1 MTDNWFDDNSIMD
14 PNYMDSTISLSG
26 DASMVGG
33 SGYSSSGMGGFAS
46 GLKAAGMLGKAYGT
60 LQVGK
65 EVKAADEYNAALV
78 REQGVMEQYQID
90 KAEVSLLS
98 TQRAMYAKSGVTQS
112 GSPLDTALA
121 SAAGF
126 ELDKQ
131 IANYNTQSKANMLD
145 YEGKMAEKN
154 AKSQATMQLLEGAG
168 TMALMFL

>member
-1 MTDNWFDDNSIMD
+1 
-14 PNYMDSTISLSG
+14 
-26 DASMVGG
+26 
-33 SGYSSSGMGGFAS
+33 
-46 GLKAAGMLGKAYGT
+46 
-60 LQVGK
+60 
-65 EVKAADEYNAALV
+65 
-78 REQGVMEQYQID
+78 
-90 KAEVSLLS
+90 
-98 TQRAMYAKSGVTQS
+98 MYAKSGVTQS